1 MPLKTSLKAR
11 YTLMVNRR
19 HGKAKEKRSKES
31 FKEKGNIKGK
41 VKVDNVVKIL
51 QKIRKTVREVMVV
64 TGRADVVVVLQG
76 TIDEINNMVIDFKKI
91 KEIVSTETLIEVEV
105 DLGWSKP

>member
-1 MPLKTSLKAR
+1 MRALCLITVKP
-11 YTLMVNRR
+11 
-19 HGKAKEKRSKES
+19 G
-31 FKEKGNIKGK
+31 
-41 VKVDNVVKIL
+41 KVDNVIKIL
-51 QKIRKTVREVMVV
+51 QKIRKIVKEIMIV
-64 TGRADVVVVLQG
+64 TGRADIIVVLQG